1 MTNNVQTIN
10 LEDYVQTGEGGTAL
24 AYTHKNGRSLA
35 KLYLPGF
42 TADNAKKEFLTA
54 RTVFELG
61 IPTPEPYRLVT
72 DGKCNG
78 AEYELI
84 HNKRSFTRIISEE
97 PERLEEM
104 SVKFARMAKQL
115 HDKQADTT
123 RLKSYKQQVERFYR
137 EKDMVPENFK
147 QKALAFLEQVPDAT
161 TCLHGDLHIGN
172 IITDGER
179 DLWID
184 VGEFAYGVP
193 EWDLCLI
200 WLMAHSLDAK
210 RADHLFHLTPEQLTA
225 HWNVFFP
232 TYLGTTDPQVIGAA
246 TKRLIPFAATKTPFA
261 VYLAHNTAMPAASFE
276 KIIQMFGV

>member
-1 MTNNVQTIN
+1 MNSPMMSEMQTIN

-84 HNKRSFTRIISEE
+84 HNKR
-97 PERLEEM
+97 
-104 SVKFARMAKQL
+104 
-115 HDKQADTT
+115 
-123 RLKSYKQQVERFYR
+123 Y
-137 EKDMVPENFK
+137 
-147 QKALAFLEQVPDAT
+147 
-161 TCLHGDLHIGN
+161 
-172 IITDGER
+172 
-179 DLWID
+179 
-184 VGEFAYGVP
+184 
-193 EWDLCLI
+193 
-200 WLMAHSLDAK
+200 
-210 RADHLFHLTPEQLTA
+210 
-225 HWNVFFP
+225 
-232 TYLGTTDPQVIGAA
+232 PQVIGAA

-276 KIIQMFGV
+276 RLIQMFGV